1 MIALAL
7 IVVAV
12 FSLLV
17 ISELLWRH
25 RDLDPEYTRK
35 FVHIT
40 VGSFVAFWPLF
51 LTKEAII
58 GLSIAFVMVVALSKY
73 LDLFKAIRSVQRPT
87 WGEVLF
93 AVAVGVLA
101 LVAHT
106 GWIYMVALLHMSLA
120 DGLAAIVGIKFG
132 KSTRYY
138 VFGHPKS
145 VVGTLTFFLSS
156 VLIFTGYFLFTP
168 NPFTLW
174 FLPIAIA
181 ATIIENLAIRGL
193 DNLLVPL
200 LVAVSLNLL
209 VWGVI

>member
-1 MIALAL
+1 MIALGL
-7 IVVAV
+7 VILVVFA
-12 FSLLV
+12 LLV

-51 LTKEAII
+51 LTKNEIV
-58 GLSIAFVMVVALSKY
+58 GLSIAFVAVVVLSQY
-73 LDLFKAIRSVQRPT
+73 LNAFRAIRSVQRPT

-101 LVAHT
+101 YVAHS

-120 DGLAAIVGIKFG
+120 DGLAAIIGIKFG
-132 KSTRYY
+132 KSSRYY
-138 VFGHPKS
+138 VFGHAKS
-145 VVGTLTFFLSS
+145 AAGTLSFFLISC
-156 VLIFTGYFLFTP
+156 LIFGGYFLFTP

-174 FLPIAIA
+174 FIPIALA
-181 ATIIENLAIRGL
+181 ATLIENVAIRGL

-200 LVAVSLNLL
+200 LVAVSLNFLAR
-209 VWGVI
+209 